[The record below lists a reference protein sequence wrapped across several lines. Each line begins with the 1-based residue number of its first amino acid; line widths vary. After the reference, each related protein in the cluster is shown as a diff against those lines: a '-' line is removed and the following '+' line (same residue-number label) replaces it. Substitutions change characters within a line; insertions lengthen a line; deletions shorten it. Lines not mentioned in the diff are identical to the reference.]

1 MQLSDPGV
9 PSDPALDAALQS
21 AHARSDKKML
31 IALYAAAAAR
41 RPEAAAF
48 FQRRA
53 ADMDRW
59 IAGMQRLRAAALGDG
74 GPESIADLH
83 RRI

>member
-48 FQRRA
+48 FLTHAYVYALESGAKEA
-53 ADMDRW
+53 AP
-59 IAGMQRLRAAALGDG
+59 LRARLVALGA
-74 GPESIADLH
+74 EV
-83 RRI
+83 